1 MDFSLTEDQQVF
13 RDHARGIAKMF
24 EESYWQE
31 IDKTE
36 RFAKEFWDMLAE
48 KGILGIAIP
57 EEYGGLGQGW
67 LEQTIVTESLAE
79 WGAGMDGS
87 GMLVN
92 GPVFGASLISHHG
105 TDEQKEKFLPGLVK
119 GDMWAGAFT
128 EVQSGSNISAIST
141 KAVLDGNDWV
151 INGQKMFI
159 SQVGRSQYL
168 IILART
174 QALDSEKKTS
184 GVSLLYTELPN
195 EGMEFQ
201 KLEKMGAHFLETG
214 ALFFDNMRVP
224 KDNIIGKQ
232 GKAWGP
238 LFDVLN
244 PERFLIAAT
253 CVGTGYLC
261 LRKATEFANDR
272 KVWGGNPIGTHQGI
286 AFPLAKAAIH
296 LAGARLKVYEAAWLY
311 DQGSPKCG
319 IATAQ
324 AKYAACHAALEA
336 ADAAIQT
343 FGGNGYIVETGLE
356 RHWRNLRLNRIAP
369 ITDEMALAFISQYE
383 LGLPRSY

>member
-1 MDFSLTEDQQVF
+1 MDFSLTEDQEVF
-13 RDHARGIAKMF
+13 RDHAKGIAKKF
-24 EESYWQE
+24 EDSYWQE
-31 IDKTE
+31 IDKSE
-36 RFAKEFWDMLAE
+36 RFPKEFWDMLAD
-48 KGILGIAIP
+48 KGVLGIAIP
-57 EEYGGLGQGW
+57 EDYGGLGMGW
-67 LEQTIVTESLAE
+67 LEQVIVTESLAE
-79 WGAGMDGS
+79 WGAGMDGA
-87 GMLVN
+87 GLLVN
-92 GPVFGASLISHHG
+92 GPVFGASLISRHG
-105 TDEQKEKFLPGLVK
+105 TDEQKEKFLPGLVN

-128 EVQSGSNISAIST
+128 EVKSGPNVSAIAT
-141 KAVLDGNDWV
+141 KAILDGDEWV
-151 INGQKMFI
+151 INGPKMFI
-159 SQVGRSQYL
+159 SQAKRAQYM

-174 QALDSEKKTS
+174 KRLDSEKKTD
-184 GVSLLYTELPN
+184 GVSLLYTELPT

-201 KLEKMGAHFLETG
+201 KLDKLGAHFLETG
-214 ALFFDNMRVP
+214 ALFFDDLRVP
-224 KDNIIGKQ
+224 KENIIGEQ
-232 GKAWGP
+232 GRAWGP

-261 LRKATEFANDR
+261 LRKAAEFANER
-272 KVWGGNPIGTHQGI
+272 TVWDGKPIGSHQGV

-319 IATAQ
+319 LATAQ

-343 FGGNGYIVETGLE
+343 FGGNGYIVEMGLE

-369 ITDEMALAFISQYE
+369 ITDEMALAFIAQYE